1 MMPESAQDGDWKRR
15 LSENIAATKERIAKA
30 ALRASR
36 DPGTVQLVAVS
47 KTVPARAIR
56 IAVELGVTDIG
67 ENRIQEAAAK
77 FDELGK
83 IARWH
88 MVGHLQTNKVKK
100 ALEIFD
106 IVHSVD
112 SLKLAEE
119 IERRAKEAGKTVE
132 VLIEVNTSGEE
143 TKYGIQ
149 ADELEDLV
157 SGILE
162 KEAVRFAGL
171 MTIGP
176 FVGDP
181 EAARPS
187 FKVLRDLRDR
197 IRGFLPEGQSEC
209 RLSMGMTNDFEV
221 AIEEGADI
229 VRIGTAIF
237 GSRR

>member
-1 MMPESAQDGDWKRR
+1 MAPEVIR
-15 LSENIAATKERIAKA
+15 E
-30 ALRASR
+30 
-36 DPGTVQLVAVS
+36 AVD
-47 KTVPARAIR
+47 
-56 IAVELGVTDIG
+56 LGITDIG
-67 ENRIQEAAAK
+67 ENRIQEAVSK
-77 FDELGK
+77 FDELGR

-112 SLKLAEE
+112 SLKLGKE

-132 VLIEVNTSGEE
+132 ILIEVNTSGEE
-143 TKYGIQ
+143 TKYGIEP
-149 ADELEDLV
+149 AEVEDFVGKILELE
-157 SGILE
+157 S
-162 KEAVRFAGL
+162 VRFIGL

-181 EAARPS
+181 EDARPS
-187 FKVLRDLRDR
+187 FQKLRELRDQVAST
-197 IRGFLPEGQSEC
+197 LPDHITEC

-221 AIEEGADI
+221 AIEEGADL

-237 GSRR
+237 GARG